1 MMSFILTFPG
11 ELVQAS
17 MPSSERYL
25 CQAGKSDAGLNW
37 MFTTG
42 MAEIPETA

>member
-17 MPSSERYL
+17 MPSSERYQPAWDNAAPDTSAMVS
-25 CQAGKSDAGLNW
+25 CSGSGTAGV
-37 MFTTG
+37 
-42 MAEIPETA
+42 